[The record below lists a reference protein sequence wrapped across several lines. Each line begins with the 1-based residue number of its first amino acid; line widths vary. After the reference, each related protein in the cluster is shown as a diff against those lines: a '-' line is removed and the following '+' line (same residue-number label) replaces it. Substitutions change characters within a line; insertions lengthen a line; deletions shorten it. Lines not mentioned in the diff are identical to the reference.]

1 MPRTKPSIATL
12 LKELARTTSEAL
24 SLDSIVSFVQSHRGP
39 SRTNLHRRIQTMLNT
54 QAVQL
59 GWLTVSPLMYV
70 PIRQAVRGISFRV
83 IPDAS
88 AIANEYLRSEWL
100 YPFVDTTAPL
110 RLANDKRLL
119 PIVGRGV
126 VGLMGWYAQHRVR
139 AGDHLIV
146 QIDHQRPNTIHLLSD
161 YADTQHLDD
170 AQVADQAI
178 MQELHV
184 HYRNGADEHTVA
196 HAIVQLYTSAS
207 WRNSYPGLPWQQL
220 RDMVQRQHARG
231 ETLAHGL
238 GREIV
243 QLQNELR
250 HRRTRDSERGL
261 WNGIAPRFSAVR
273 IGFDSQDHELH
284 DRLSITPID
293 TREDYSERINHGLE
307 HGLYDVRV
315 GDDEAETYGDGDE
328 IDHDEAFLFDDDHT
342 SALNDDED
350 YTDALRS
357 SYDEERREDDDGD
370 VHAYDDL
377 SDAIDDDTFVLL
389 FANRHPALTEWST
402 TLLKSML
409 PHERRQMIRAE
420 TDDDYNAI
428 LSKALQRLLPQA
440 PQFMA
445 TLRNVV
451 DVSTE
456 DLTRGGQT
464 YAAFDTAERSASL
477 AVTHSDAPI
486 HEDDDVFA
494 TGGEAIFAVES
505 ALRESE
511 QLISRYMK
519 SLQSS
524 NLSERTIRRKRQFLR
539 GFAQFLARYY
549 TQSLDYA
556 TYATLDEYIFF
567 FYPRH
572 TAAVSPRNIRDMI
585 TALRDFYR
593 YSELPA
599 AQSAQAM
606 YDCRH
611 QAESVMRLLLRTHQ
625 YPHEMTHM
633 VVHLFAP
640 YTA

>member
-24 SLDSIVSFVQSHRGP
+24 SLESIVSFVQSRRGP
-39 SRTNLHRRIQTMLNT
+39 SRTNLHRRIQTMLTT

-70 PIRQAVRGISFRV
+70 PIRQAMRGICFRV

-100 YPFVDTTAPL
+100 YPFIDATTPL
-110 RLANDKRLL
+110 RLANDKRIMPL
-119 PIVGRGV
+119 VGRGV
-126 VGLMGWYAQHRVR
+126 IGLAGWYAQHRVR
-139 AGDHLIV
+139 VGDHIIV
-146 QIDHQRPNTIHLLSD
+146 QIDHHRPNTIHLLNDS
-161 YADTQHLDD
+161 ADAQHLDD
-170 AQVADQAI
+170 AQTADHAI
-178 MQELHV
+178 MQELHL

-196 HAIVQLYTSAS
+196 HAIAQLYATAP
-207 WRNSYPGLPWQQL
+207 WRNLYPGLPWQQL
-220 RDMVQRQHARG
+220 RDTVQRQHARG

-243 QLQNELR
+243 QLQHELR
-250 HRRTRDSERGL
+250 QRRLRDSDRGL

-315 GDDEAETYGDGDE
+315 GDDESDAYADDDD
-328 IDHDEAFLFDDDHT
+328 IDHDEAFLFDDHT
-342 SALNDDED
+342 SALSDDED

-357 SYDEERREDDDGD
+357 SYEDEPRDDEYD
-370 VHAYDDL
+370 HNAYDDL

-402 TLLKSML
+402 ILLKSML

-428 LSKALQRLLPQA
+428 LSKALQRLLPQV
-440 PQFMA
+440 PQFMS

-464 YAAFDTAERSASL
+464 YAAFDDVERRSSLSVAS
-477 AVTHSDAPI
+477 SDLPI

-511 QLISRYMK
+511 QLLSRYIVSM
-519 SLQSS
+519 QSS
-524 NLSERTIRRKRQFLR
+524 QLGERTIRRKRQFLY

-611 QAESVMRLLLRTHQ
+611 QAESVMRLLMRTHQ

>member
-24 SLDSIVSFVQSHRGP
+24 SLDSIVTYVQSRRGP
-39 SRTNLHRRIQTMLNT
+39 SRTNLHRRIQTMFNT
-54 QAVQL
+54 QAIQL
-59 GWLTVSPLMYV
+59 GWMAASPHVYV
-70 PIRQAVRGISFRV
+70 PVRHAVRGMCFRV
-83 IPDAS
+83 IPDAV
-88 AIANEYLRSEWL
+88 AIANDYFRAEWL
-100 YPFVDTTAPL
+100 YPFVDASAPI
-110 RLANDKRLL
+110 RLANDKRTL
-119 PIVGRGV
+119 PIVGRGL
-126 VGLMGWYAQHRVR
+126 VGAVGWYAQHRVR
-139 AGDHLIV
+139 VGDHIIV
-146 QIDHQRPNTIHLLSD
+146 QIDHHRPNTIHLLCD
-161 YADTQHLDD
+161 YADTHHLED
-170 AQVADQAI
+170 ALGADNAI
-178 MQELHV
+178 TQELQHQ
-184 HYRNGADEHTVA
+184 YRNGADEHAVV
-196 HAIVQLYTSAS
+196 HAIVQLYVSAP
-207 WRNSYPGLPWQQL
+207 WRNAYPGQPWQHL
-220 RDMVQRQHARG
+220 RDAVQRQHARG
-231 ETLAHGL
+231 ETLSHGL
-238 GREIV
+238 GHEIV
-243 QLQNELR
+243 QLQHALR
-250 HRRTRDSERGL
+250 LRRTRDSERGL

-284 DRLSITPID
+284 DRLSIAPID

-315 GDDEAETYGDGDE
+315 GDDETDTFADDDE
-328 IDHDEAFLFDDDHT
+328 DDRDDAFLFDDHT
-342 SALNDDED
+342 SALNEDED

-357 SYDEERREDDDGD
+357 SYDDEQRDDEHDP
-370 VHAYDDL
+370 HAYDDL

-402 TLLKSML
+402 MLLKSMQ

-428 LSKALQRLLPQA
+428 LSKALQRLIPHV
-440 PQFMA
+440 PQFMS
-445 TLRNVV
+445 TLRHTN
-451 DVSTE
+451 DES
-456 DLTRGGQT
+456 LTDATQGGQT
-464 YAAFDTAERSASL
+464 YAAFDVAERIASQT
-477 AVTHSDAPI
+477 VTSIDAPL

-505 ALRESE
+505 ALRESD
-511 QLISRYMK
+511 QLIARYVK
-519 SLQSS
+519 SMQSA
-524 NLSERTIRRKRQFLR
+524 NLSDRTIRRKRQFLR

-549 TQSLDYA
+549 TYTLDYA

-567 FYPRH
+567 YYPRH

-593 YSELPA
+593 YCELPV

-606 YDCRH
+606 YDCRQ

-625 YPHEMTHM
+625 YPHEMTRM

>member
-24 SLDSIVSFVQSHRGP
+24 SLDSIVTYVQSRRGP
-39 SRTNLHRRIQTMLNT
+39 SRTNLHRRIQTMLST

-59 GWLTVSPLMYV
+59 GWMTVSQLQYV
-70 PIRQAVRGISFRV
+70 PIRLAVRGISFRV

-88 AIANEYLRSEWL
+88 AIANEYVRGEWL
-100 YPFVDTTAPL
+100 YPFVDTASPI
-110 RLANDKRLL
+110 RLANDKRVM
-119 PIVGRGV
+119 PVMQRGLI
-126 VGLMGWYAQHRVR
+126 GLAGWYAQHRVR
-139 AGDHLIV
+139 VGDHLIV
-146 QIDHQRPNTIHLLSD
+146 QIDHQRPNTIHLLCD
-161 YADTQHLDD
+161 YADAQHLDD
-170 AQVADQAI
+170 AQAADQAI
-178 MQELHV
+178 MQELQHQ
-184 HYRNGADEHTVA
+184 YRSGADEHAVA
-196 HAIVQLYTSAS
+196 HAMVQLYVTAS
-207 WRNSYPGLPWQQL
+207 WRNAYPGQPWQLL
-220 RDMVQRQHARG
+220 RDVVQRQHARG
-231 ETLAHGL
+231 ETLALGL
-238 GREIV
+238 GNEIV
-243 QLQNELR
+243 QLQQELR
-250 HRRTRDSERGL
+250 ARRTRDSERGL

-293 TREDYSERINHGLE
+293 TRDDYSERINHGLE

-315 GDDEAETYGDGDE
+315 GDDERDTFNDDDDDV
-328 IDHDEAFLFDDDHT
+328 DHDEAFLFDDHT
-342 SALNDDED
+342 SALNDEED

-357 SYDEERREDDDGD
+357 SYEDEHHDDDTHD
-370 VHAYDDL
+370 AHAYDDL

-402 TLLKSML
+402 TLLKSMT
-409 PHERRQMIRAE
+409 PSERRQMIRAE

-428 LSKALQRLLPQA
+428 LSKALQRLIPQV
-440 PQFMA
+440 PQFMS
-445 TLRNVV
+445 TLRTVA
-451 DVSTE
+451 DVAPE
-456 DLTRGGQT
+456 DVTRGGQT
-464 YAAFDTAERSASL
+464 YAAFDVAERSASM
-477 AVTHSDAPI
+477 AVAPSDTTL

-511 QLISRYMK
+511 QLITRYIK
-519 SLQSS
+519 SLYAAK
-524 NLSERTIRRKRQFLR
+524 LSERTVRRKRQFLR
-539 GFAQFLARYY
+539 GYAQFLARYY

-572 TAAVSPRNIRDMI
+572 TAAVSPRNMRDMI

-593 YSELPA
+593 YCELPV
-599 AQSAQAM
+599 AQAAQAM
-606 YDCRH
+606 YECRH
-611 QAESVMRLLLRTHQ
+611 QAEAVMRLLLRTHQ
-625 YPHEMTHM
+625 YPHEMTRM